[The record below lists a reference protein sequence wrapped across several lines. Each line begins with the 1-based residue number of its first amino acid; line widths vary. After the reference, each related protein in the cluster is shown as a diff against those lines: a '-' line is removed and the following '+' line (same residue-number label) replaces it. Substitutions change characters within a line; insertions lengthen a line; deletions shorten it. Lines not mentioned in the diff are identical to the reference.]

1 MITRRELLQA
11 TAAAAAVAAT
21 HGHFLPEE
29 TTEQTLAE
37 LQAFLSA

>member
-11 TAAAAAVAAT
+11 TAAAAVAAT

-29 TTEQTLAE
+29 TTGQTLAE